1 MIKLIFVLVLNS
13 YHGGLNT
20 DLHFDTLA
28 KCEAA
33 KHQIM
38 TDTHTRSG
46 GSMGATCLEMQVKP
60 KKLKCKI
67 NNRTDFSNTYA
78 DNVRVHNLDGYPYPV
93 GMECTEE

>member
-1 MIKLIFVLVLNS
+1 MLKLIFVLVLNS

-38 TDTHTRSG
+38 TDTHSRSG

-60 KKLKCKI
+60 KKLNCKI
-67 NNRTDFSNTYA
+67 LNQIEYRNRWRQVMYGN
-78 DNVRVHNLDGYPYPV
+78 PYPV

>member
-1 MIKLIFVLVLNS
+1 MLKLIFVLVLNS

-28 KCEAA
+28 KCESA

-38 TDTHTRSG
+38 TDTHSRSG

-60 KKLKCKI
+60 KKLKCTI
-67 NNRTDFSNTYA
+67 NNRTDYINPHNAIRSS
-78 DNVRVHNLDGYPYPV
+78 NLDGYPYPV
-93 GMECTEE
+93 GVECTEE

>member
-20 DLHFDTLA
+20 DLHFDTLE

-33 KHQIM
+33 KRQIM
-38 TDTHTRSG
+38 TDTHTRTG

-60 KKLKCKI
+60 KKLNCKI
-67 NNRTDFSNTYA
+67 LNQIEYRNRRGQVVY
-78 DNVRVHNLDGYPYPV
+78 GGPYPV

>member
-46 GSMGATCLEMQVKP
+46 DSMGATCLEMQVKP
-60 KKLKCKI
+60 KKLNCKI
-67 NNRTDFSNTYA
+67 LNQIEYRDRWGQVMYGGP
-78 DNVRVHNLDGYPYPV
+78 HPV

>member
-1 MIKLIFVLVLNS
+1 MIKLIFVLVLHS

-33 KHQIM
+33 KRQIM
-38 TDTHTRSG
+38 TETHSRSG

-60 KKLKCKI
+60 KKLKCTI
-67 NNRTDFSNTYA
+67 NNKSDFNNGSSS
-78 DNVRVHNLDGYPYPV
+78 VMRGYPYPV

>member
-1 MIKLIFVLVLNS
+1 MLKLVFILVINS
-13 YHGGLNT
+13 YNGGVNT

-33 KHQIM
+33 KKQIQNM
-38 TDTHTRSG
+38 RG
-46 GSMGATCLEMQVKP
+46 GDFGATCLEMQVKP

-93 GMECTEE
+93 GMECVEE